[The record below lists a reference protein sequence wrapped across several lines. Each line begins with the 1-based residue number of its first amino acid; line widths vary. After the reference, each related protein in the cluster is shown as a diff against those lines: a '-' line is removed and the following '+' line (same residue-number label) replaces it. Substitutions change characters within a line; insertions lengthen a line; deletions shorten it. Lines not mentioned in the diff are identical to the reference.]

1 MESSPCSFTH
11 DSFQLGVSLFILFGM
26 FASYLPQHAKIILTK
41 TSAGINPY
49 FLLLGSVSALC
60 NVINI
65 IITQKSAMGCCF
77 SLGFGLCIE
86 SLLGVFQITVQWI
99 LFLLVFILFYIYYP
113 EEQRRSTQTS
123 QSPFSHSP
131 APLSEEWL
139 VSLRVFKAVCIHF
152 FISALV
158 TLLLM
163 GSRQSEHVAMLWA
176 GFNGVFSMALAMVQY
191 VPQIIETWSR
201 KSCGAL
207 SIPMMLMQTP
217 GAFLFAYSLASREG
231 TNWTTWITYL
241 VTGSLQGILLFMSI
255 SFHYQSNQTNGS
267 SYGPIYIGNVQN
279 ASKDQTRPGSSQ
291 DSLIDTGKHNLH
303 SGAESTPLLNNH
315 NPVATYE
322 YQQAP
327 HQRTKSLLSKWKGQ
341 SNSKIHLVHHS
352 LAANLSERDD
362 TLR

>member
-26 FASYLPQHAKIILTK
+26 FASYLPQHAEIILTK
-41 TSAGINPY
+41 TSA
-49 FLLLGSVSALC
+49 VSALC

-99 LFLLVFILFYIYYP
+99 LFLLVNNAVLP
-113 EEQRRSTQTS
+113 RRLSP
-123 QSPFSHSP
+123 PFSHSP